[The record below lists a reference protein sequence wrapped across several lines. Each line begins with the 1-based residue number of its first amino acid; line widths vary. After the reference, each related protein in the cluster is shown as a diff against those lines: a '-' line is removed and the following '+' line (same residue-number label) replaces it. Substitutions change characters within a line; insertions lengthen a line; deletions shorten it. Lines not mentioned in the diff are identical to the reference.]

1 MPQNSTIVQAVDC
14 SVNYSVNYSADCL
27 TDYLTRSLSA
37 RLVAISFLPYL
48 FTVILDPRNPFLL

>member
-1 MPQNSTIVQAVDC
+1 MPQNSTIVQAV
-14 SVNYSVNYSADCL
+14 DCL

-48 FTVILDPRNPFLL
+48 FAVILGPRNPFLL